1 MEDII
6 FEIASKVLGVNKDS
20 LTIESNRTFTSYYY

>member
-6 FEIASKVLGVNKDS
+6 FEIAKSSVNKDS
-20 LTIESNRTFTSYYY
+20 LTIESNRDIYMNGTP